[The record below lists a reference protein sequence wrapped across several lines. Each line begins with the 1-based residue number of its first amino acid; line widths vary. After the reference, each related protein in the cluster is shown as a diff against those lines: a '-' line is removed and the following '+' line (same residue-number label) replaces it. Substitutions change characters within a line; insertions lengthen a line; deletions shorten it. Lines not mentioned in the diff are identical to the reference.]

1 MGRVGEER
9 RQQQVVLITIMTM
22 RTGGKSTRRRSVG
35 RYGWVLLPPSRPSTS
50 RVSIEAWAA
59 LVHAT
64 PFSVMLLLLLSELLL
79 SVNLLA
85 VVLLLVT
92 ASVMLPDTASC
103 KHTLSSLR
111 EEL

>member
-1 MGRVGEER
+1 MGRLGEER

-64 PFSVMLLLLLSELLL
+64 PFSVMLLLLLLSELLL
-79 SVNLLA
+79 SVKLLA

-92 ASVMLPDTASC
+92 ASLMLPDTASC
-103 KHTLSSLR
+103 KHTLSF
-111 EEL
+111 

>member
-1 MGRVGEER
+1 MGSSSSFAAEH
-9 RQQQVVLITIMTM
+9 Q
-22 RTGGKSTRRRSVG
+22 
-35 RYGWVLLPPSRPSTS
+35 W
-50 RVSIEAWAA
+50 VSIDAWAA

-64 PFSVMLLLLLSELLL
+64 PFSVMLLLLFLSELL
-79 SVNLLA
+79 SVKLLA

-103 KHTLSSLR
+103 KHPLSSLR